1 MPTKSE
7 QVDAL
12 ARSRDEYLDASSNAR
27 QFNVLRF
34 AELTI
39 FITATGALLAGSFS
53 RAAAPTT
60 PEVGLALKLA
70 GIAVTVVF
78 WILQERTMLYWRHFV
93 ARAAELEAEL
103 GFRQYSTRPP
113 EGWMGGHRAVR
124 ILFVLTAAFWVAA
137 IVAIPT
143 PA

>member
-1 MPTKSE
+1 MPGKSDPA
-7 QVDAL
+7 DAL

-39 FITATGALLAGSFS
+39 FITATGALMAGTFS

-60 PEVGLALKLA
+60 PEASLALKIA
-70 GIAVTVVF
+70 GVVVTATF
-78 WILQERTMLYWRHFV
+78 WTLQERTMLYWRHFV

-113 EGWMGGHRAVR
+113 EGWLGGHRVVR
-124 ILFVLTAAFWVAA
+124 ILFVLALAFWVTS
-137 IVAIPT
+137 IVWLPG